1 MEVESEDGV
10 SPECQESLPVEEER
24 VDVDSGDGEKGGG
37 LLEKDGSKAGEVVTT
52 TEIESKSGEDLEE
65 PSLTGE
71 TVVEGSVEEKK
82 VEEVVPVVATKV
94 LKVKRKPFIVKLPLP
109 EPGKGILVAAGFR

>member
-10 SPECQESLPVEEER
+10 SPECQESLPVEEEM
-24 VDVDSGDGEKGGG
+24 VDVDSGDGEKGGP
-37 LLEKDGSKAGEVVTT
+37 LEKDGSKAGEVVTT
-52 TEIESKSGEDLEE
+52 TEIESKSGEDLE

-71 TVVEGSVEEKK
+71 PVVEGSVEEKK

-109 EPGKGILVAAGFR
+109 EAGKGILVAAGFR